1 MGARLAGLLVKEL
14 IQLLRDPLILIL
26 ILWLYTI
33 EVVICAYALSFE
45 VENMPLAVV
54 DLDRSPQSR
63 HIVGTHQIV
72 QHGLDFPRRHFRR

>member
-33 EVVICAYALSFE
+33 EVVICAYGSTGRF
-45 VENMPLAVV
+45 
-54 DLDRSPQSR
+54 
-63 HIVGTHQIV
+63 
-72 QHGLDFPRRHFRR
+72 F